1 MPDRYRRQ
9 RTRPPAGGFG
19 FGFGGGLTPMVQ
31 RLLIANAVVFLA
43 QFFMDPGGMLAGT
56 LGISVS
62 GVFQELQ
69 LWQPFTYMWAH
80 WSGFHLFFNMF
91 ALWMFGPQLEQTWG
105 PRKFLRFYLLCGVG
119 AGFIILG
126 WNTLLGGAYSVTLG
140 ASGAVFGILTAFSLM
155 WPDQT
160 ISLIF
165 PPVSF
170 RAIWFIPILFLMQL
184 MMSGGGNISH
194 IGHLGGVLVAGFILR
209 DELRRAIG
217 FSSLRFR
224 WNRWRMRGKLRAVR
238 REEFERRRTRDDD
251 DDRPTLH

>member
-1 MPDRYRRQ
+1 
-9 RTRPPAGGFG
+9 
-19 FGFGGGLTPMVQ
+19 MVQ
-31 RLLIANAVVFLA
+31 RLLIANVVVFIA
-43 QFFMDPGGMLAGT
+43 QFFLDQRDMLAGT
-56 LGISVS
+56 LGVS
-62 GVFQELQ
+62 AHGVFQTGQ
-69 LWQPFTYMWAH
+69 IWQPFTYMWAH
-80 WSGFHLFFNMF
+80 VGFWHIASNMLG
-91 ALWMFGPQLEQTWG
+91 LWWFGPQLEQTWG
-105 PRKFLRFYLLCGVG
+105 SRRFLRFYLLCGVG

-126 WNTLLGGAYSVTLG
+126 WNTLVGGAYTVTLG

-165 PPVSF
+165 PPISF

-194 IGHLGGVLVAGFILR
+194 IGHLGGVAVAGFILR
-209 DELRRAIG
+209 DELRRVIG

-224 WNRWRMRGKLRAVR
+224 WSRWRMRGKLRAVR
-238 REEFERRRTRDDD
+238 REEFERRRPRHDDDD